1 MKRPRHLIMSA
12 ALAVAFL
19 SAGAFAQG
27 DDMQASQNPNN
38 QATSHITVIGKSAT
52 TGFAS

>member
-1 MKRPRHLIMSA
+1 MSA

-19 SAGAFAQG
+19 SAGAFAQVE
-27 DDMQASQNPNN
+27 DMQVSHNLYN
-38 QATSHITVIGKSAT
+38 QANSHITVISKSAT